1 MFLWKA
7 CHYFLDLQIIIKLRN
22 GQRNFW
28 KKQGGFKVFYSYIFL
43 IFTVSRDDLELIHK
57 GVQTDKQSNL
67 SFTDVSEA
75 IKTQEKFTQTDD
87 DGSFQFEILVKSL
100 ACNAVKESLFDLL
113 AEEINMMWYLW
124 CEIVNS
130 SQCDHIL

>member
-1 MFLWKA
+1 M
-7 CHYFLDLQIIIKLRN
+7 RN

-113 AEEINMMWYLW
+113 AEEINMM
-124 CEIVNS
+124 
-130 SQCDHIL
+130 